1 MDGTPRSTHGQEA
14 RNPEKAPRSP
24 IPHRRN
30 GRLESMRLAQQHESI
45 SGIPAATQMKRR
57 IFGLE
62 NEYGLT
68 CTLNG
73 ERRLS
78 PDNVARYLFE
88 KVIPGARNANVFLE
102 NGARLY
108 LDTGFHPEYAT
119 PECDDVAELVIHDKA
134 GERIVDDLRHQAEK
148 RLQEDGIEGNI
159 LLFKNN
165 TDSTGNS
172 YGCHENYLVSRDV
185 PFQRL
190 AEVLIPFFVTRQIFA
205 GAGKVLQTPRGFHYC
220 LSQRAQHICQEISG
234 ATTST
239 RSIINTRDEPHAEAE
254 RYRRLH
260 IIVGDSNMSEVATYL
275 KLGTTALV
283 LDMIEDGF
291 FDRDYSL
298 QSPVQAIRDVS
309 HDPTLREAI
318 KLKDGRTITALQ
330 MQLEYLE
337 CATRYVD
344 SISPDLATKDVLAR
358 WADVLTKLE
367 SDLMQLSRE
376 LDWVI
381 KKAWIDKFMDRD
393 RLSWRNPKVSLLDLQ
408 YHDIRPE
415 KGVYYRLALND
426 QVDRITD
433 DETIEQAKH
442 VPPQTTRARLRGEFI
457 RQANLKGKDYRVDWV
472 YLNEALCP

>member
-1 MDGTPRSTHGQEA
+1 
-14 RNPEKAPRSP
+14 
-24 IPHRRN
+24 
-30 GRLESMRLAQQHESI
+30 
-45 SGIPAATQMKRR
+45 MKRR

-78 PDNVARYLFE
+78 HDIVARYLFE
-88 KVIPGARNANVFLE
+88 KVVPGARHANVFLE

-134 GERIVDDLRHQAEK
+134 GERIVDDLRHQAEQ
-148 RLQEDGIEGNI
+148 RLREDGIEGNI
-159 LLFKNN
+159 LLVKNN
-165 TDSTGNS
+165 TDSAGNS

-220 LSQRAQHICQEISG
+220 LSQRAQHICQEVSG

-239 RSIINTRDEPHAEAE
+239 RSSINTRDEPHAEAE

-260 IIVGDSNMSEVATYL
+260 IIVGDSNMPEGATYL
-275 KLGTTALV
+275 KIGTTALV

-298 QSPVQAIRDVS
+298 QSPVQAIRDIS

-318 KLKDGRTITALQ
+318 KLKDERTITALQ

-337 CATRYVD
+337 PATRYVD
-344 SISPDLATKDVLAR
+344 SISPDPATKDVLAR
-358 WADVLTKLE
+358 WTDVLTKLE
-367 SDLMQLSRE
+367 TDPMQLGRE

-381 KKAWIDKFMDRD
+381 KRQLIENYMNRHRLTWRD
-393 RLSWRNPKVSLLDLQ
+393 PKVSLLDLQ
-408 YHDIRPE
+408 YHDIRPD
-415 KGVYYRLALND
+415 KGVYYRLVAND
-426 QVDRITD
+426 HGDRITD
-433 DETIEQAKH
+433 DETLQQA
-442 VPPQTTRARLRGEFI
+442 
-457 RQANLKGKDYRVDWV
+457 
-472 YLNEALCP
+472 